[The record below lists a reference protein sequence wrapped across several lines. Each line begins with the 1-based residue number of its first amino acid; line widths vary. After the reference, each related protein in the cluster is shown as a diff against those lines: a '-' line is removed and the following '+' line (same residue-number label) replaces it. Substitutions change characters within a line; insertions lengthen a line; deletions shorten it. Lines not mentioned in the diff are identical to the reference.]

1 LCVEGGRTY
10 LGRSAPRHGI
20 VTEGEA
26 IHPDRAAEVS
36 KGRIRSCS
44 RQGFQGTPS
53 HCTGSSCSLGF
64 DGKPSSGGG
73 KADYLL
79 TSDSLWDL
87 FPQQNRCWL
96 GYCLL
101 NSSGRLTGECIA
113 ASLQGACCIKYRP
126 AQCPPGRKARA
137 PSNFSCQIRQV
148 ARVDAA
154 RRCTA
159 H

>member
-1 LCVEGGRTY
+1 MKHAIVRSCIVVLFSLLSGFAQQSQQAAPVPMLKNE
-10 LGRSAPRHGI
+10 SAP
-20 VTEGEA
+20 
-26 IHPDRAAEVS
+26 
-36 KGRIRSCS
+36 
-44 RQGFQGTPS
+44 
-53 HCTGSSCSLGF
+53 
-64 DGKPSSGGG
+64 KPSSGDG

-113 ASLQGACCIKYRP
+113 ASLQGACCIKYHP
-126 AQCPPGRKARA
+126 AQCPPGRKERA